1 MFSNT
6 AWKRHGCYS
15 IGTTQYYDPPL
26 GRSLIGCKDPWN
38 ALDHFDPTADTRR
51 LFAHFLYLRTKYDAF
66 QDGWGLTTLRN
77 WTYSIQRP
85 GSNGTATEMGLWSV
99 SRTLLEGYQDGADT
113 APKIWLF
120 YTNQNATTTWEYDCS
135 DVDQYIKSPYQ
146 GGNNVRNL
154 FYPYETISLQN
165 SAESYYNDSKSPY
178 FGCFP
183 NITLPPF
190 GYKAYV
196 LEEDWIQPMPAL
208 TKFTP
213 GHDARKLSNESSIQ
227 ITLEFNL
234 EMSCSSV
241 TESISLNMSSSG
253 TGSTP
258 TFGTA
263 SCTTIN
269 NATPPAEVYGV
280 SVSTWSWSA
289 TLENI
294 PDGILEI
301 TVNNPSTEDGTASTN
316 VSCHCHIS
324 ALHFTDVDAGDRPP
338 LDPQGSR

>member
-1 MFSNT
+1 MAHNSHMLF
-6 AWKRHGCYS
+6 
-15 IGTTQYYDPPL
+15 PP
-26 GRSLIGCKDPWN
+26 N
-38 ALDHFDPTADTRR
+38 
-51 LFAHFLYLRTKYDAF
+51 
-66 QDGWGLTTLRN
+66 
-77 WTYSIQRP
+77 
-85 GSNGTATEMGLWSV
+85 
-99 SRTLLEGYQDGADT
+99 
-113 APKIWLF
+113 
-120 YTNQNATTTWEYDCS
+120 
-135 DVDQYIKSPYQ
+135 
-146 GGNNVRNL
+146 
-154 FYPYETISLQN
+154 
-165 SAESYYNDSKSPY
+165 

-316 VSCHCHIS
+316 VSCHRHIS
-324 ALHFTDVDAGDRPP
+324 ALHFTDVDVGDRPP
-338 LDPQGSR
+338 LDSQGSR